1 MDRIGVVSPEVMREM
16 YQWYLTQKQL
26 PPQLTQN
33 YPQRREIVP
42 GSPFRTVVLD
52 AAIAAATNALT
63 SPTTVTAS
71 VLGRNSSG
79 NLFDTTT
86 NITVVNRYEHITLA
100 QYTLA
105 VVTWIDNEW
114 RLTSADCEALGSWP

>member
-1 MDRIGVVSPEVMREM
+1 MDQIGVFTPEQARELWQDYQSRKQLNPQVMR
-16 YQWYLTQKQL
+16 
-26 PPQLTQN
+26 N
-33 YPQRREIVP
+33 YPLRREIVP

-63 SPTTVTAS
+63 TPATATAS

-79 NLFDTTT
+79 NLYDTTT

-100 QYTLA
+100 QYTMA
-105 VVTWIDNEW
+105 IVSWVDGEW
-114 RLTSADCEALGSWP
+114 RLTSADCDALGSWP